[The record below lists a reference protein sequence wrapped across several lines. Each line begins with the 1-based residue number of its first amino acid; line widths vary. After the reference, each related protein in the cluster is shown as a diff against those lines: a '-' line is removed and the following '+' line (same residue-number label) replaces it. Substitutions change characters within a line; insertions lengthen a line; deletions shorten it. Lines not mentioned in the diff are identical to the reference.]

1 METKIL
7 GERGTFFSKR
17 KFVAIFVKTVKLSI
31 NSANV
36 APNNQIWGKSLK
48 KKEQNEETLESFCS
62 LLLLVKET
70 RNNKI

>member
-7 GERGTFFSKR
+7 GERRTFFSKR

-36 APNNQIWGKSLK
+36 APNNQIWGEPLK
-48 KKEQNEETLESFCS
+48 KKEQNEEALESFCS
-62 LLLLVKET
+62 LLPLVKET